1 MSETASASASEVLD
15 ADTETEESLTED
27 IEGFDGDALDADTE
41 TDEWLTESIESL
53 DGDALDAVGIDLAVA
68 LLAGAVGVAAWD
80 LPDGWMIVSTFALGG
95 AAVMFAEDRR
105 VRAVGSLILAGTV
118 APLVEWTAFAIMLA
132 GGVATV
138 VASVFHYDLVDLE
151 EVI

>member
-1 MSETASASASEVLD
+1 MSETASASASGVLDEQD
-15 ADTETEESLTED
+15 ADTETEESLAEN
-27 IEGFDGDALDADTE
+27 IEGLDA
-41 TDEWLTESIESL
+41 
-53 DGDALDAVGIDLAVA
+53 DALDAVGIDLAIA
-68 LLAGAVGVAAWD
+68 LLAGAVGVAAWE
-80 LPDGWMIVSTFALGG
+80 LPSGWMIVSTFALGG

-132 GGVATV
+132 GVVATV
-138 VASVFHYDLVDLE
+138 VASVFHYDLIDVE